1 MEQNKR
7 LSSEARKEQIIQSA
21 LSVFIEKGF
30 SGTTTA
36 ELAKAAGISEVTL
49 FRHFSSKQEIFHAG
63 VEPILF
69 ESLTND
75 MPVIEGKIGVEA
87 LSNILFKRIK
97 FLADHR
103 GIIKLILNEHLLNQN
118 DVNVIQ
124 KMAVTFGKLLG
135 SYQLAYDESFM
146 IRLFM
151 GSFLSF
157 LYLPVEDE
165 ASIKA
170 FAIELATMILGRN

>member
-1 MEQNKR
+1 MEQNKS

-170 FAIELATMILGRN
+170 FATELAEMILGRN

>member
-135 SYQLAYDESFM
+135 SYQLAYDESFV

-170 FAIELATMILGRN
+170 FATELAEMILGRN

>member
-97 FLADHR
+97 FLADHQ

-170 FAIELATMILGRN
+170 FATELAEMILGRN

>member
-135 SYQLAYDESFM
+135 SYQLVYDESFM

-170 FAIELATMILGRN
+170 FATELAEMILGRN

>member
-7 LSSEARKEQIIQSA
+7 LSLEARKEQIIQSA

-157 LYLPVEDE
+157 LYLPVEDDD
-165 ASIKA
+165 SIKA
-170 FAIELATMILGRN
+170 FANELAKMILGRN

>member
-7 LSSEARKEQIIQSA
+7 LSLEARKEQIIQSA

-103 GIIKLILNEHLLNQN
+103 GIIKLILIEHLLNQN
-118 DVNVIQ
+118 YVNVIQ

-170 FAIELATMILGRN
+170 FATELAEMILGRN

>member
-7 LSSEARKEQIIQSA
+7 LSLEARKEQIIQSA

-157 LYLPVEDE
+157 LYLPEEDDD
-165 ASIKA
+165 SIKA
-170 FAIELATMILGRN
+170 FANELAKMILGRN

>member
-157 LYLPVEDE
+157 LFLPVEDE

-170 FAIELATMILGRN
+170 FVTELAEMILGRN

>member
-63 VEPILF
+63 GEPILF

-170 FAIELATMILGRN
+170 FATELAEMILGRN

>member
-1 MEQNKR
+1 MDQNKR
-7 LSSEARKEQIIQSA
+7 LTAEARKEQIIQAA
-21 LSVFIEKGF
+21 LAVFIEKGF

-69 ESLTND
+69 ESLAND
-75 MPVIEGKIGVEA
+75 MPVIEGKIGSAE
-87 LSNILFKRIK
+87 LSNILYKRIK

-103 GIIKLILNEHLLNQN
+103 GIIKLILNEHLLNQS

-124 KMAVTFGKLLG
+124 KMAMTFGKLVA
-135 SYQLAYDESFM
+135 SYQLDYDEAFV
-146 IRLFM
+146 IRIFM

-157 LYLPVEDE
+157 LYLPVEDD
-165 ASIKA
+165 ASIQG
-170 FAIELATMILGRN
+170 FANELAEMILGRN

>member
-124 KMAVTFGKLLG
+124 KMVVTFGKLLG

-170 FAIELATMILGRN
+170 FANELAKMILGRN

>member
-146 IRLFM
+146 IHLFM

-170 FAIELATMILGRN
+170 FATELAEMILGRN

>member
-124 KMAVTFGKLLG
+124 KMVVTFGKLLG

-170 FAIELATMILGRN
+170 FATELAEMILGRN

>member
-7 LSSEARKEQIIQSA
+7 LSLEARKEQIIQSA

-135 SYQLAYDESFM
+135 SYLLAYDESFM

-170 FAIELATMILGRN
+170 FATELAEMILGRN

>member
-170 FAIELATMILGRN
+170 FATELAETILGRN

>member
-7 LSSEARKEQIIQSA
+7 LLSEARKEQIIQSA

-157 LYLPVEDE
+157 LYLPVEDDD
-165 ASIKA
+165 SIKA
-170 FAIELATMILGRN
+170 FANELAKMILGRN

>member
-170 FAIELATMILGRN
+170 FATELAEMILGRK

>member
-7 LSSEARKEQIIQSA
+7 LSSEVRKEQIIQSA

-170 FAIELATMILGRN
+170 FATELAEMILGRN

>member
-103 GIIKLILNEHLLNQN
+103 GIINLILNEHLLNQN

-170 FAIELATMILGRN
+170 FATELAEMILGRN

>member
-124 KMAVTFGKLLG
+124 KMTVTFGKLLG

-170 FAIELATMILGRN
+170 FATELAEMILGRN

>member
-1 MEQNKR
+1 MEQNKS

-124 KMAVTFGKLLG
+124 KMVVTFGKLLG

-170 FAIELATMILGRN
+170 FATELAEMILGRN

>member
-1 MEQNKR
+1 MEQNIR

-170 FAIELATMILGRN
+170 FATELAEMILGRN

>member
-1 MEQNKR
+1 MEQNKS

-103 GIIKLILNEHLLNQN
+103 SIIKLILNEHLLNQN

-170 FAIELATMILGRN
+170 FATELAEMILGRN

>member
-1 MEQNKR
+1 MEQNKS

-124 KMAVTFGKLLG
+124 KMTVTFGKLLG

-170 FAIELATMILGRN
+170 FATELAEMILGRN

>member
-1 MEQNKR
+1 MEQNKS

-151 GSFLSF
+151 G
-157 LYLPVEDE
+157 
-165 ASIKA
+165 
-170 FAIELATMILGRN
+170 

>member
-7 LSSEARKEQIIQSA
+7 LSSEARKDQIIQSS

-170 FAIELATMILGRN
+170 FATELAEMILGRN

>member
-1 MEQNKR
+1 MEQNKS

-30 SGTTTA
+30 SVTTTA

-170 FAIELATMILGRN
+170 FATELAEMILGRN

>member
-103 GIIKLILNEHLLNQN
+103 GIIMLILNEHLLNQN

-170 FAIELATMILGRN
+170 FATELAEMILGRN

>member
-7 LSSEARKEQIIQSA
+7 LLSEARKEQIIQSA

-170 FAIELATMILGRN
+170 FATELAEMILGRN

>member
-36 ELAKAAGISEVTL
+36 ELAKAAGISELTL

-170 FAIELATMILGRN
+170 FATELAEMILGRN

>member
-7 LSSEARKEQIIQSA
+7 LLSEARKEQIIQSA

-157 LYLPVEDE
+157 LFLPVEDE

-170 FAIELATMILGRN
+170 FATELAEMILGRN

>member
-30 SGTTTA
+30 SRTTTA

-165 ASIKA
+165 ALIKA
-170 FAIELATMILGRN
+170 FATELAEMILGRN

>member
-170 FAIELATMILGRN
+170 IATELAEMILGRN

>member
-1 MEQNKR
+1 MDNVKR
-7 LSSEARKEQIIQSA
+7 LTPDARREQIIQAA
-21 LSVFIEKGF
+21 LAVFIEKGF

-36 ELAKAAGISEVTL
+36 ELAKAASISEVTL

-69 ESLTND
+69 ESLAND
-75 MPVIEGKIGVEA
+75 MPVIEGKISLDE
-87 LSNILFKRIK
+87 LSNVLFKRIK

-103 GIIKLILNEHLLNQN
+103 GIIKLILNEHLLNQS
-118 DVNVIQ
+118 DVNIIQ
-124 KMAVTFGKLLG
+124 KMAMTFGKLV
-135 SYQLAYDESFM
+135 SAYQLAYDEDFV

-157 LYLPVEDE
+157 LYLPVEDDD
-165 ASIKA
+165 SIKA
-170 FAIELATMILGRN
+170 FATELANMILGRN

>member
-7 LSSEARKEQIIQSA
+7 LSLEARKEQIIQSA

-170 FAIELATMILGRN
+170 FATELAEMILGRN

>member
-165 ASIKA
+165 ALIKA
-170 FAIELATMILGRN
+170 FATELAEMILGRN

>member
-1 MEQNKR
+1 MEQNKK

-170 FAIELATMILGRN
+170 FATELAEMILGRN

>member
-1 MEQNKR
+1 MDTQKR
-7 LSSEARKEQIIQSA
+7 LTPEARREQIIQAA
-21 LSVFIEKGF
+21 LAVFIEKGF

-49 FRHFSSKQEIFHAG
+49 FRHFSSKQEIFQAG

-75 MPVIEGKIGVEA
+75 VPMIEGKISLEE
-87 LSNILFKRIK
+87 LSSILFKRIK
-97 FLADHR
+97 FLADRR

-118 DVNVIQ
+118 DMNVVQ
-124 KMAVTFGKLLG
+124 RMAMTFGKLLS
-135 SYQLAYDESFM
+135 SYQLAQDETFL

-157 LYLPVEDE
+157 LYLPVKDED
-165 ASIKA
+165 SIKA
-170 FAIELATMILGRN
+170 FATELAEMILGRN